1 MPDANAYNISEFNF
15 PGSLGTRLYGIS
27 DRGEIIGDFL
37 ASEYTDQGFTAG
49 YQGQFVEFG
58 GSFTSQR
65 ITTQIYSG
73 SHPVG
78 YDVLNIPSGLSYA
91 YALNNAGEVLYSPS
105 NRSTIYFIDTR
116 SSLLGETTYHTMF
129 PSAQYGYGINDAG
142 LIVGTPGI
150 ADSRSGGEFTPI
162 VFPGSTT
169 TIARD
174 INNLGQIGGYYT
186 DATGT
191 HGFLSNGSAFMSI
204 DVPGAQTTR
213 VLGLNDVGQIV
224 GTYTDSLGHAHGFL
238 EMDGSFATI
247 DVAGADE
254 TFAFG
259 INDAGQ
265 IVGYSSGAGGTHGFT
280 ANPQGS
286 AGSDTLIVRI
296 SEDAWAYHP
305 DAQFVV
311 KVDGQQ
317 VGGVLSTDALH
328 SAGEMDAVTLTGNFT
343 DAKHVTVEFLNDQYG
358 GPSNDVNLYV
368 ESVTL
373 NGLTVTGSFASF
385 DANVGTRI
393 GSAVQLY
400 NNGAATFDFSQ
411 SSLVLRVSEDQW
423 AGHPD
428 AQFIVM
434 VDGQQIGGQQIVTA
448 LHASGQTQEITL
460 SGRFVDAHQI
470 SIEFV
475 NDQYGGS
482 DADVNL
488 YVEGLNLNG
497 RVYGGSEAVL
507 DPFSGT
513 YDGASALLFRNG
525 SAVFNIDLEDRG
537 ALVV

>member
-191 HGFLSNGSAFMSI
+191 HGFLSNGSAFISI

-238 EMDGSFATI
+238 GQDGTLATI
-247 DVAGADE
+247 DVAGA
-254 TFAFG
+254 
-259 INDAGQ
+259 
-265 IVGYSSGAGGTHGFT
+265 H
-280 ANPQGS
+280 
-286 AGSDTLIVRI
+286 
-296 SEDAWAYHP
+296 
-305 DAQFVV
+305 
-311 KVDGQQ
+311 
-317 VGGVLSTDALH
+317 
-328 SAGEMDAVTLTGNFT
+328 
-343 DAKHVTVEFLNDQYG
+343 
-358 GPSNDVNLYV
+358 
-368 ESVTL
+368 
-373 NGLTVTGSFASF
+373 
-385 DANVGTRI
+385 
-393 GSAVQLY
+393 
-400 NNGAATFDFSQ
+400 
-411 SSLVLRVSEDQW
+411 
-423 AGHPD
+423 
-428 AQFIVM
+428 
-434 VDGQQIGGQQIVTA
+434 
-448 LHASGQTQEITL
+448 
-460 SGRFVDAHQI
+460 
-470 SIEFV
+470 
-475 NDQYGGS
+475 
-482 DADVNL
+482 
-488 YVEGLNLNG
+488 
-497 RVYGGSEAVL
+497 
-507 DPFSGT
+507 
-513 YDGASALLFRNG
+513 
-525 SAVFNIDLEDRG
+525 
-537 ALVV
+537 